1 MDVNSRPAGAPPGTR
16 EDFVELCNVMDTTKN
31 LDPNLIQKD
40 INILFN
46 SQDLSMQQKAAR
58 RLNLVGDDG
67 WKYLVENVLK
77 WVDNGEDIQMIIE
90 RDIYFVCNVD
100 RMNEA
105 HTNINLLMDKSN
117 SADVRSSAAAYFF
130 DEPASF
136 ALDILVDTV
145 LFDDTP
151 EVRAAAV
158 MSLIFCYGGQPRVKE
173 TLLQSLEDNDE
184 EVRETVKN
192 YRDIWDKQ

>member
-1 MDVNSRPAGAPPGTR
+1 MDVNSYPAGGPLRTR
-16 EDFVELCNVMDTTKN
+16 EDFVEVCNVMDATKH
-31 LDPNLIQKD
+31 LDPDLIQKD

-67 WKYLVENVLK
+67 WKYLVENVPK
-77 WVDNGEDIQMIIE
+77 WVHNGEDIT

-100 RMNEA
+100 IVNEA

-117 SADVRSSAAAYFF
+117 SAHVRSSAAAYFT

-136 ALDILVDTV
+136 AIDILIDTV

-158 MSLIFCYGGQPRVKE
+158 MSLIFCYCGQPRVKE
-173 TLLQSLEDNDE
+173 ILLQSLEDNDE